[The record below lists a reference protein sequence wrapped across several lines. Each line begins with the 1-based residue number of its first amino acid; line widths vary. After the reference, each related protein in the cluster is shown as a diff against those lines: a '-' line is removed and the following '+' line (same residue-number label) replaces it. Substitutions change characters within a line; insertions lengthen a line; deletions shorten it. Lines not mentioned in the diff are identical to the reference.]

1 MVVMPPVPMNITAWT
16 FSRRPLVMGLPMMG
30 WRAAPGGGREDRKW
44 RSFLTLFLPYGKGIS
59 KEEISIMKPST
70 LQSVPESFNKDL
82 LSKISAIEHDV
93 VTLKM
98 SVLKKLAPTGEKVIK
113 LKGILKGN
121 EITEEDIYSAIT
133 SLYSKT
139 DLS

>member
-1 MVVMPPVPMNITAWT
+1 
-16 FSRRPLVMGLPMMG
+16 
-30 WRAAPGGGREDRKW
+30 
-44 RSFLTLFLPYGKGIS
+44 
-59 KEEISIMKPST
+59 MKPST
-70 LQSVPESFNKDL
+70 LQNVPESFNKDL

-93 VTLKM
+93 MTLKM
-98 SVLKKLAPTGEKVIK
+98 SVLKKLAPTGGKVIK

>member
-1 MVVMPPVPMNITAWT
+1 
-16 FSRRPLVMGLPMMG
+16 
-30 WRAAPGGGREDRKW
+30 
-44 RSFLTLFLPYGKGIS
+44 
-59 KEEISIMKPST
+59 MKPSA
-70 LQSVPESFNKDL
+70 LQNVPESFNKDL

-93 VTLKM
+93 MTLKM